1 MGPGPGGTFSIY
13 VNNSY
18 LEGNMEWINLEKR
31 DGIAVISLCR
41 EERMNV
47 FNLDSG
53 KELIEVLFDVGS
65 DKSVRCVVITGTGKV
80 FCAGGDISLMEKVI
94 REGGDDMRLLPVNL
108 HAIIAEVRRMEKP
121 VISAINGVA
130 AGAGIGIGLA
140 ADLVYASDNAK
151 FVLAYANIGLSPDG
165 GATFLLAR
173 EVGYHRAMELMLTGK
188 TLTAKEALELGLING
203 VFDGEEL
210 YGAVYETAKKV
221 AAGPTTAFAR
231 AKALFNSAFF
241 EHVETQLE
249 RERQALIR
257 QFDTADFREGVSA
270 FLEKRPP
277 RFPGE

>member
-1 MGPGPGGTFSIY
+1 
-13 VNNSY
+13 
-18 LEGNMEWINLEKR
+18 MEWIHLKKGEGV
-31 DGIAVISLCR
+31 GIISLCR

-47 FNLDSG
+47 FNLESG
-53 KELIEVLFDVGS
+53 RELIEAIFDAGT
-65 DKSVRCVVITGTGKV
+65 DKNVRCIVITGSGKV
-80 FCAGGDISLMEKVI
+80 FCAGGDISLMEKVLE
-94 REGGDDMRLLPVNL
+94 EGGDDLRLLPVYL
-108 HAIIAEVRRMEKP
+108 HTIIAEVRRLEKP

-140 ADLVYASDNAK
+140 ADLVYASESAK

-173 EVGYHRAMELMLTGK
+173 EMGYHRAMELMLTGK
-188 TLTAKEALELGLING
+188 TLTSDEALKLGLING
-203 VFDGEEL
+203 VFESGEL
-210 YGAVYETAKKV
+210 FGAVHEMAKKI

-231 AKALFNSAFF
+231 AKSLFNSAFF

-249 RERQALIR
+249 KERQALIR

-277 RFPGE
+277 RFPGK